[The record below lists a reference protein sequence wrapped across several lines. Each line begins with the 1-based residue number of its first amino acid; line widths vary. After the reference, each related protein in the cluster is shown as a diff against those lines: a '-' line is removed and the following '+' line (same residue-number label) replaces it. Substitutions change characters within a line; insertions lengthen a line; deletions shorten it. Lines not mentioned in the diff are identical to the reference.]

1 MTGMTRSAA
10 RLGCALLW
18 LLAATATAAP
28 KTKTKSA
35 HPQPTAADTQ
45 TEPAGVNAGSAAGQA
60 APAAIDKAALP
71 DGHAPQLQLRVEPRD
86 SVRTGEVIHLEIT
99 AVAQLGDDVT
109 IAEQPF
115 APYEV
120 YKKLAR
126 VEAPQNGKQRFVFKL
141 DLLAVEPGDKTI
153 PAIELR
159 VVTKDNFVGSVK
171 TEPVPYKVRSLIANE
186 PNAQPKRE
194 TKPQPVLEDNYLP
207 IYILG
212 GLAAAALVAGLTLLA
227 ARYLRQRKAAAA
239 PPPPPR
245 PPWDIAVEQLAELR
259 RQKQPMLD
267 AGQGAQF
274 VDQLSD
280 VVRAYLGARYAFDG
294 LETTTDE
301 MLMQLKAHGVSIGFT
316 HEVAQFLGRCDLVKF
331 AKVEPDADEVDLLFA
346 KAQDLVHFSEPERAA
361 SPGGGGG
368 AARSAPPGK
377 PGKPGPGAPGA
388 QAGSQPVTG
397 ARVSARPSREPL
409 P

>member
-18 LLAATATAAP
+18 LLAAAATATAAP
-28 KTKTKSA
+28 KTKSA
-35 HPQPTAADTQ
+35 HRQPTAADTKAKS
-45 TEPAGVNAGSAAGQA
+45 ESVNATGAAAGQP
-60 APAAIDKAALP
+60 APAPLDKDKDKAALP
-71 DGHAPQLQLRVEPRD
+71 DGHAPQLALRVDPHD
-86 SVRTGEVIHLEIT
+86 SVRTGELIHVEIT
-99 AVAQLGDDVT
+99 AVALLGDDVT

-141 DLLAVEPGDKTI
+141 DLLAVEPGDKAI

-159 VVTKDNFVGSVK
+159 VVTQDNFVGSVK
-171 TEPVPYKVRSLIANE
+171 TEAVPYKVRSLIANE

-194 TKPQPVLEDNYLP
+194 TKPHSVLEDNYLP

-212 GLAAAALVAGLTLLA
+212 GLLAAALVAGLTLLA

-245 PPWDIAVEQLAELR
+245 PPWDIAVEKLAELR

-331 AKVEPDADEVDLLFA
+331 AKVEPDGDEVDLLFA

-361 SPGGGGG
+361 RPGGG
-368 AARSAPPGK
+368 ARSAPPGK
-377 PGKPGPGAPGA
+377 PDKPGPGAAGA
-388 QAGSQPVTG
+388 QPVTG